1 MRLTFPIF
9 TIVEVE
15 WEMIRGKI
23 HTFAFLG
30 LVLTGTLTLALIS
43 KEKHVFS
50 YPNMFRLHS
59 SSAKLSE
66 PFIEKDSKFR
76 KIGK

>member
-1 MRLTFPIF
+1 MRLTFPIL

-23 HTFAFLG
+23 HIFTFLG
-30 LVLTGTLTLALIS
+30 LVLLGTLTLALIS

-50 YPNMFRLHS
+50 YPNMFRLHPS
-59 SSAKLSE
+59 SRKLSE
-66 PFIEKDSKFR
+66 SFIEKDSKFR
-76 KIGK
+76 IIGK